1 MKLPKIILMIMYL
14 AMVAFGIFLTGFFRI
29 PAPMIFCI
37 PLVFFWK
44 ESNSKFLYAREVV
57 LLCLSVFLYD
67 GVGLSSLNSAFA
79 TMTSIV
85 LCALYFSFFVGNNK
99 QRLNSSV
106 WIFYG
111 LLLLSAL
118 VMVANHYL
126 PQVDN
131 LRSMIMGE
139 PVKQSPAGI
148 SATQFA
154 YGYQVAAFVSFA
166 LISTFVFK
174 RGLMLKLT
182 VFLLCSGIVF
192 LGMQR
197 SAFVGFALTGVV
209 FLTLY
214 YRFKAVL
221 LLISM
226 VGICLLIYSVAG
238 EDELQKTDNI
248 LTKNEHNDETS
259 NRSDLA
265 MENLRIYSEYPYG
278 LIFYG
283 KDWGDVIYRNYVFS
297 RGITSHN
304 AYLMFIT
311 YLGPF
316 LGMGLLVG
324 IYLPVVNIIWH
335 TLRNIRAPG
344 QPMLLCII
352 FSFISVSINAL
363 SHNAWLFSADGPT
376 MFSFF
381 SVIHCYRLQQQV
393 VHVTEQHERKDLL
406 KDLQYA

>member
-1 MKLPKIILMIMYL
+1 
-14 AMVAFGIFLTGFFRI
+14 MVAFGIFLTGFFRI

-37 PLVFFWK
+37 PLIFFWK
-44 ESNSKFLYAREVV
+44 EPNAKFLYAREVV

-85 LCALYFSFFVGNNK
+85 LCALYFSFFVGDNK
-99 QRLNSSV
+99 QRFNSSV

-118 VMVANHYL
+118 VMIANHYI

-174 RGLMLKLT
+174 RGLVLKLT

-209 FLTLY
+209 FLTIY

-221 LLISM
+221 LLSLMI
-226 VGICLLIYSVAG
+226 GICLAIYSVAG
-238 EDELQKTDNI
+238 EDELQKTENI

-265 MENLRIYSEYPYG
+265 MENLRIYSEYPFG

-316 LGMGLLVG
+316 LGLGLLVG
-324 IYLPVVNIIWH
+324 IYLPVVNIIWY
-335 TLRNIRAPG
+335 TLRNIRAHG

-381 SVIHCYRLQQQV
+381 SVIHCYRLQQV
-393 VHVTEQHERKDLL
+393 AHVTEQHERKDLV